1 MDEQLLQEKL
11 KQNIPTADEFT
22 PAIQPVQT
30 EFPNGSDV
38 ANDVESMT
46 EMMQYKLSDFFGE
59 TYRPNDEI
67 KKQQMKYIYEKVLGM
82 VESPEYGFIVE
93 KLNVIVR
100 ILGLTNS
107 EQKVYKVYQWLKL
120 DSMKKNID
128 KQMEA
133 IHE

>member
-22 PAIQPVQT
+22 PAPVAVQT

-128 KQMEA
+128 RQMEA

>member
-22 PAIQPVQT
+22 PAPKIEPT
-30 EFPNGSDV
+30 EFPAGSDT
-38 ANDVESMT
+38 ADSIDSMT

-67 KKQQMKYIYEKVLGM
+67 KRQQMKYIYEKVLGM

-93 KLNVIVR
+93 KLGQLVR
-100 ILGLTNS
+100 VLGLADS

-120 DSMKKNID
+120 DSMRKNID

-133 IHE
+133 IHG